1 MIEIPQELTNPETVE
16 MDFGDC
22 MDFLVNNGSYLDL
35 CWLKN
40 HWRVTWI
47 VNRRD
52 YTGNDENIFKA
63 VAQVVEKVRNGHLP
77 KP

>member
-1 MIEIPQELTNPETVE
+1 MNIPPELTNAEVVE

-22 MDFLVNNGSYLDL
+22 LDFMVNNGSYLDL

-52 YTGNDENIFKA
+52 YIENDENIFKV
-63 VAQVVEKVRNGHLP
+63 VAKVIEKVRNEHG
-77 KP
+77 KSS